1 MADRT
6 RACYLG
12 PVQRY
17 RLEAAVAPIN
27 EAFDSMAYL
36 VGSCLTRPDYRDVDV
51 RLILDDADFIRL
63 FGADLDQAH
72 GRATALW
79 TSLAVT
85 YSRDL
90 SALTGLDIDFQIQA
104 VTPANAKELG
114 ERHALFVTRPAE
126 MVSGIDAVTIA
137 ISYRHPNMALYTVQ
151 EGIAEEI
158 RKAGKLMPPLFP
170 QEPPR

>member
-1 MADRT
+1 MPERT

-12 PVQRY
+12 PVQRH

-27 EAFDSMAYL
+27 EAFDSMCYL

-51 RLILDDADFIRL
+51 RLILDDGDFMRL
-63 FGADLDQAH
+63 FGFDLDQAH

-90 SALTGLDIDFQIQA
+90 SALTGLEVDFQIQA
-104 VTPANAKELG
+104 VTSANARELG
-114 ERHALFVTRPAE
+114 ERHALFVTKAKLPEWERELGPEDEAVIE
-126 MVSGIDAVTIA
+126 RVWQQRSVMLAQSAASGGDGLTPGGA
-137 ISYRHPNMALYTVQ
+137 SS
-151 EGIAEEI
+151 
-158 RKAGKLMPPLFP
+158 
-170 QEPPR
+170 